1 MESDMKLFNS
11 MLLAIITATP
21 SLTALASTNCDC
33 SKLIEQCGAAIS
45 PAGSDIQIKTNT
57 KRCSQVTWYADDEAH
72 STVVVNGKSSEPSS
86 FKSKPFFSVGSCNI
100 CANTHPSSAKNIRAN
115 EDSAECKKR
124 KTNLKMSEKFYAEG
138 RITPYE
144 YELSKNLVKKHCN

>member
-1 MESDMKLFNS
+1 MKHFYSLI
-11 MLLAIITATP
+11 LVAVTAIP
-21 SLTALASTNCDC
+21 SLITLASTECDC
-33 SKLIEQCGAAIS
+33 SKLLDQCGAAIS

-72 STVVVNGKSSEPSS
+72 STVVVNGNNRQPSS
-86 FKSKPFFSVGSCNI
+86 FKSRPFLSVGSCNI
-100 CANTHPSSAKNIRAN
+100 CANTHPASAKNIHTN

-124 KTNLKMSEKFYAEG
+124 RANLKVSEKFYAAG

-144 YELSKNLVKKHCN
+144 YELSKNLVKNHCN

>member
-1 MESDMKLFNS
+1 MESGMKLFNS
-11 MLLAIITATP
+11 LLLAIVTATL
-21 SLTALASTNCDC
+21 SLTAFASTNCDC

-72 STVVVNGKSSEPSS
+72 STVVVNGKNREPSS
-86 FKSKPFFSVGSCNI
+86 FKSKPFLSVGSCNI
-100 CANTHPSSAKNIRAN
+100 CAKTHPISASSSSK
-115 EDSAECKKR
+115 EESAECKKR
-124 KTNLKMSEKFYAEG
+124 RTNLKMSEKFYAEG

-144 YELSKNLVKKHCN
+144 YELSKNLVEKHCN

>member
-1 MESDMKLFNS
+1 MESDMKLINS
-11 MLLAIITATP
+11 LFLATITTIT
-21 SLTALASTNCDC
+21 SLSASASTNCDC
-33 SKLIEQCGAAIS
+33 SNLLEQCGAAIS
-45 PAGSDIQIKTNT
+45 PSGSEIQIKTNT

-72 STVVVNGKSSEPSS
+72 STVVVNGKNRESSS
-86 FKSKPFFSVGSCNI
+86 FKSRPFLSVGSCNI
-100 CANTHPSSAKNIRAN
+100 CASTHPQSTKNSSPQ

-124 KTNLKMSEKFYAEG
+124 RTNLKMSEKFYADG